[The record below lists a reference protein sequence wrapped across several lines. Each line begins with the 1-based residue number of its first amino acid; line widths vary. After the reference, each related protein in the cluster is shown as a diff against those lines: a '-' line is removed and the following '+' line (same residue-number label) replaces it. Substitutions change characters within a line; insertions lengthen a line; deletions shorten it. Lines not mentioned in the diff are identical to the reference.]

1 MKKFITILALAC
13 LGIVRA
19 AAQEM
24 YAVYTAADNT
34 LTFYYDKDKVS
45 RTGKVYSVGGYPT
58 WYDDVVNTKVVTVK
72 RAVFDPSFAGARPMT
87 TANWFWNMDGLTE
100 ISGIDNLNT
109 SDVTNM
115 RYMFNNCQN
124 LTSLDL
130 SGFDTSN
137 VTNMYAMFYNCES
150 LTRLNLSGFNTSN
163 VTDMSYMF
171 SSCSSLTSLDLSGF
185 NTSNVTSMYAMFNR
199 CRSLTALDLSG
210 FNTSNVTSMYSMFD
224 VCSSLTALDL
234 SGFNTS
240 NVTDMIYM
248 FNNCQNLT
256 SLDLSGFNTSN
267 VTDMA
272 YMFSYC
278 TSLETVYVG
287 SDWNTSAVTESTGMF
302 SNCDKLVG
310 GQGTT
315 VYDAGLTDKEYARVD
330 GGAEAPGYFTDAGA
344 RNPYDQNKDGSVDVS
359 DVTELV
365 SYVLN
370 PDGSHTTDCDLNK
383 DGAVDV
389 SDVTELV
396 SAVLAQ

>member
-163 VTDMSYMF
+163 VTDM
-171 SSCSSLTSLDLSGF
+171 
-185 NTSNVTSMYAMFNR
+185 
-199 CRSLTALDLSG
+199 
-210 FNTSNVTSMYSMFD
+210 
-224 VCSSLTALDL
+224 
-234 SGFNTS
+234 
-240 NVTDMIYM
+240 
-248 FNNCQNLT
+248 
-256 SLDLSGFNTSN
+256 
-267 VTDMA
+267 A

>member
-1 MKKFITILALAC
+1 MKKLITILALAC
-13 LGIVRA
+13 LGLVRA

-24 YAVYTAADNT
+24 YAVYTDADNT

-87 TANWFWNMDGLTE
+87 TANWFWDMDGLTE

-210 FNTSNVTSMYSMFD
+210 FNTSNVT
-224 VCSSLTALDL
+224 
-234 SGFNTS
+234 
-240 NVTDMIYM
+240 DMSYM
-248 FNNCQNLT
+248 FNKCQNLT
-256 SLDLSGFNTSN
+256 SLDLSSFNTAK
-267 VTDMA
+267 VTDMN
-272 YMFSYC
+272 YMFCLCS
-278 TSLETVYVG
+278 SLTTIYVG
-287 SDWNTSAVTESTGMF
+287 SGWSTKEVKSHDQMFAVCNS
-302 SNCDKLVG
+302 LVG
-310 GQGTT
+310 GQGTA
-315 VYDAGLTDKEYARVD
+315 YDAAHTDKEYARID
-330 GGAEAPGYFTDAGA
+330 GGAEAPGYFTAAGA

-359 DVTELV
+359 DVTILV
-365 SYVLN
+365 GYVLN
-370 PDGSHTTDCDLNK
+370 PDGMHDTDYNLNG
-383 DGAVDV
+383 DTAVDI